1 MGQFKL
7 PHPDVRQ
14 CRTPP
19 SSSILQGGFVAKD
32 VIFGHEA
39 HDFFRVLVAEG
50 VYEGVGG

>member
-1 MGQFKL
+1 VPNAAQLF
-7 PHPDVRQ
+7 D
-14 CRTPP
+14 
-19 SSSILQGGFVAKD
+19 SSFRAVMQQGGFVAKD